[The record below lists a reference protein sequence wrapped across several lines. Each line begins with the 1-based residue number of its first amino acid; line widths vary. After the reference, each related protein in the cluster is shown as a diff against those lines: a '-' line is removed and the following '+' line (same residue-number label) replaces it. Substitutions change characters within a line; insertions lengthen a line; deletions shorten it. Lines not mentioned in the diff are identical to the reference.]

1 MNIFGKITLVVA
13 LSISIVAAYYS
24 IAGLAAIF
32 AAAVIPVIIMG
43 TVLEVAKITTAVW
56 LHLNWKTAPFLMKTY
71 LTTATVV
78 LMFITS
84 MGIFGFLSKAHVE
97 QTAIS
102 QENVATLEQIDK
114 KIFEQE
120 QVVADSQKK
129 IEELSNTKSATI
141 VDIQSQIDQEQERVD
156 QILARIQPS
165 IDEQN
170 KIIEKIEGFNKDQIA
185 KIDIEIEKISGEL
198 EQYKSE
204 KNSLTVT
211 STEKPDQSLFL
222 QKKSELTALKS
233 SLAEIDFLLGNQ
245 SKENIKTL
253 QSIIGVKADGI
264 NGQDTRAAIQKYRNE
279 LVSKISALEEE
290 IKFIQDSEASSK
302 QEKSQ
307 LIEKRL
313 PELEQLILLSENK
326 LNELKNQRS
335 ELLKENDPRVVD
347 AQKKIEEIRL
357 TVDDQLK
364 QSNLLIQSLRE
375 EIKKA
380 SNINVDESVSQ
391 QRKIIENARNE
402 ISLLTNQ
409 KYSVESE
416 LRKLEAEVGP
426 VKYIAEL
433 VYGNQAD
440 KNMLETAVRW
450 VILLLVFV
458 FDPLAVILV
467 LAGIRTLE
475 MSKEGIVVPTV
486 EAIVE
491 KPKRKATTKKTTRT
505 VTKRT
510 PKDKPLTDVKSD
522 EIQLELDLPS
532 LQEKPKS
539 TKRKPK
545 IVDTKPT
552 APVLI
557 QKPKN

>member
-1 MNIFGKITLVVA
+1 
-13 LSISIVAAYYS
+13 
-24 IAGLAAIF
+24 
-32 AAAVIPVIIMG
+32 
-43 TVLEVAKITTAVW
+43 
-56 LHLNWKTAPFLMKTY
+56 
-71 LTTATVV
+71 
-78 LMFITS
+78 

-290 IKFIQDSEASSK
+290 IKFIQDTEASSK

-391 QRKIIENARNE
+391 QRKIIETARNE

-532 LQEKPKS
+532 SQEKPKS

>member
-391 QRKIIENARNE
+391 QRKIIETARNE

-532 LQEKPKS
+532 SQEKPKS

>member
-1 MNIFGKITLVVA
+1 MNIFGKITLAVA

-56 LHLNWKTAPFLMKTY
+56 LHLNWKNAPFLMKTY

-102 QENVATLEQIDK
+102 QENVATLEQIEK

-120 QVVADSQKK
+120 QVVTDSQKK

-141 VDIQSQIDQEQERVD
+141 EDIQKQIDQEQGRVD

-170 KIIEKIEGFNKDQIA
+170 KIIEKIEGFNKDQIS
-185 KIDIEIEKISGEL
+185 KIDIEIEKISVEL

-204 KNSLTVT
+204 KNSLTAT
-211 STEKPDQSLFL
+211 STDKPDQSTFL

-233 SLAEIDFLLGNQ
+233 SLDEIDFLLGNQ

-505 VTKRT
+505 VTKRNQR
-510 PKDKPLTDVKSD
+510 DKVSTDTKSD

>member
-141 VDIQSQIDQEQERVD
+141 LDIQKQIDQEQERVD

-185 KIDIEIEKISGEL
+185 KIDIEIEKISDEL

-211 STEKPDQSLFL
+211 STEKPDQSVFL

-233 SLAEIDFLLGNQ
+233 SLDEIDFLLGNQ

-290 IKFIQDSEASSK
+290 IKFIQDSETSSK

-335 ELLKENDPRVVD
+335 ELLKENDPRVAD

-391 QRKIIENARNE
+391 QRKIIETARNE

-505 VTKRT
+505 VTKRNQR
-510 PKDKPLTDVKSD
+510 DKVSTDAKSD

>member
-141 VDIQSQIDQEQERVD
+141 VDIQTQIDQEQDRVD

-391 QRKIIENARNE
+391 QRKIIETARNE

-532 LQEKPKS
+532 SQEKPKS

>member
-391 QRKIIENARNE
+391 QRKIIETARNE

>member
-170 KIIEKIEGFNKDQIA
+170 KIIEKIEGFNKDQIS
-185 KIDIEIEKISGEL
+185 KIDIEIEKISVEL

-204 KNSLTVT
+204 KNSLTAT
-211 STEKPDQSLFL
+211 STDKPDQSAFL

-233 SLAEIDFLLGNQ
+233 SLDEIDFLLGNQ

-391 QRKIIENARNE
+391 QRKIIETARNE

-532 LQEKPKS
+532 SQEKPKS

>member
-1 MNIFGKITLVVA
+1 MNIFGKVTLAVA

-56 LHLNWKTAPFLMKTY
+56 LHMNWKNAPFLMKTY

-102 QENVATLEQIDK
+102 QENVATLEQVEK

-120 QVVADSQKK
+120 QIITGSQQK
-129 IEELSNTKSATI
+129 IEELSNTKSTTI
-141 VDIQSQIDQEQERVD
+141 ADIQQQIDQEQIRVD

-170 KIIEKIEGFNKDQIA
+170 KIIERIEGFTNDEISKL
-185 KIDIEIEKISGEL
+185 DIEIEKISVEL
-198 EQYKSE
+198 EQYKAE
-204 KNSLTVT
+204 KNSLTAT
-211 STEKPDQSLFL
+211 TDQPNQIDQSVLL

-233 SLAEIDFLLGNQ
+233 SLDEIDFLLGNQ
-245 SKENIKTL
+245 SRENIKTL
-253 QSIIGVKADGI
+253 QSIIGVNPDGI
-264 NGQDTRAAIQKYRNE
+264 NGQDTRAAIQQYRNG

-290 IKFIQDSEASSK
+290 IKFIQESETSST
-302 QEKSQ
+302 QERLQ
-307 LIEKRL
+307 LIENRL
-313 PELEQLILLSENK
+313 PELENLISLSENK
-326 LNELKNQRS
+326 LTELRNKRS
-335 ELLKENDPRVVD
+335 ELLNQNDPRISD

-364 QSNLLIQSLRE
+364 QSNLLIQALRE

-380 SNINVDESVSQ
+380 SDINVDELVTQ
-391 QRKIIENARNE
+391 QRNIIENARNE

-426 VKYIAEL
+426 IKYIAEL
-433 VYGNQAD
+433 VYGDQAD

-467 LAGIRTLE
+467 LAGLRTLE
-475 MSKEGIVVPTV
+475 ENKEHVVVPTV
-486 EAIVE
+486 EKAVQ
-491 KPKRKATTKKTTRT
+491 KPKRKTIATRRK
-505 VTKRT
+505 
-510 PKDKPLTDVKSD
+510 PKAKPVNNTIVD

-532 LQEKPKS
+532 TKAKPKPV
-539 TKRKPK
+539 KRKVKEP
-545 IVDTKPT
+545 DAKPT